1 VALSLLGANTI
12 GNVPLVALLL
22 AVWRPVS
29 TSALPALAVFS
40 TLAGN
45 LLVTG
50 SIANLIVFERSAEA
64 GVPLRFVDHAR
75 IGVPLTLLSMA
86 WAYAWLRVSGAV

>member
-1 VALSLLGANTI
+1 MCLVGSNSI

-22 AVWRPVS
+22 AVWRPTGDATLS
-29 TSALPALAVFS
+29 SLAVYS

-50 SIANLIVFERSAEA
+50 SVANLIVFERASEA
-64 GVPLRFVDHAR
+64 GAPLRFRDHAR
-75 IGVPLTLLSMA
+75 TGVPVTLLTLV
-86 WAYAWLRVSGAV
+86 WAGLWLHFAGPR